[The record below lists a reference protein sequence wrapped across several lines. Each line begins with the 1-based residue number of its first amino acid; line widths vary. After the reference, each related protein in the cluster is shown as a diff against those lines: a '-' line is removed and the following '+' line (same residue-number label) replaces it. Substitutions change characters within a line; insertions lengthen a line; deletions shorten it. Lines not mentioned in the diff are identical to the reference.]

1 MRAITYKKYGA
12 VDVLGIE
19 EVPTPQP
26 AANEVL
32 IRVRAASITTA
43 DWRIRSLQMPGTM
56 RFVGRMVFGIMGPR
70 NKVLGTDVAGEI
82 VAVGSAVSSYKP
94 GDAVFGHIGK
104 GAHAEYAIAKE
115 NAALISKPKHLS
127 YSDAAALPFGAL
139 CSLVFLRN
147 FAKLKSGQRILIIG
161 GSGNVGVYAVQIA
174 KTLGAH
180 VTSVAS
186 GANAELMDKLGS
198 DAFIDYKKTNLNK
211 LPEKFDVIF
220 DTFGAISFIDAREIL
235 TEAGLFLP
243 LNFSLG
249 EVFTNLAFGWMRRK
263 KMMTSVNSNT
273 ASDLHELVDLI
284 RQQKLHPVLDRVYGF
299 EEFREGYLHV
309 EQRSRRGSVV
319 LRIDQS

>member
-1 MRAITYKKYGA
+1 MRAITYKQYGS

-19 EVPTPQP
+19 EIPTPQP
-26 AANEVL
+26 AADEVL

-43 DWRIRSLQMPGTM
+43 DWRIRSLQMPGAM
-56 RFVGRMVFGIMGPR
+56 KFIGRLVFGIRGPK

-94 GDAVFGHIGK
+94 GDAVFGYIGK

-115 NAALISKPKHLS
+115 NAALIPKPKQLS

-147 FAKLKSGQRILIIG
+147 FAKLKSGHRILIIG

-174 KTLGAH
+174 KVLGAH
-180 VTSVAS
+180 VTSIAS
-186 GANAELMDKLGS
+186 GANAELMNKLGS
-198 DAFIDYKKTNLNK
+198 DAFIDYKKTDLKK
-211 LPEKFDVIF
+211 LPEKFDVVF

-249 EVFTNLAFGWMRRK
+249 EALTNLAVGWIRRQ
-263 KMMTSVNSNT
+263 KMMMGVNSNT
-273 ASDLHELVDLI
+273 ASDLRELVDLVCQ
-284 RQQKLHPVLDRVYGF
+284 RKLRSVIDQIYAF

-309 EQRSRRGSVV
+309 EQRNRRGSVV
-319 LRIDQS
+319 LRIDH